1 MIECDRGDT
10 MAILITDNDYFQ
22 MINNIDTNDIENI
35 LVQTLTEKN
44 MKIASAESCTGGMI
58 SQRITNVSGASR
70 IFDLGICSYANEIKN
85 KVLGVKEKTLN
96 TVGAV
101 SEETALQMCQGVMK
115 LANSDIGVSTTGIA
129 GPTGGTKEKPV
140 GLVFIGIATK
150 EKTTI
155 YRAELCRNTPHSR
168 NEIRTMT
175 TNLCMLLAIKSAKSP
190 VE

>member
-1 MIECDRGDT
+1 

-22 MINNIDTNDIENI
+22 MIKDMDTSSIENT
-35 LVQTLTEKN
+35 LVQILTEKN

-58 SQRITNVSGASR
+58 SQRITNVSGASNV
-70 IFDLGICSYANEIKN
+70 FDLGVCSYANEIKS
-85 KVLGVKEKTLN
+85 KVLGVKEETLN

-101 SEETALQMCQGVMK
+101 SEETAMQMCCGVMK

-140 GLVFIGIATK
+140 GLVFIGITTK
-150 EKTTI
+150 DKTTI
-155 YRAELCRNTPHSR
+155 YRAELCHNTPHSR
-168 NEIRTMT
+168 NEVRTMT
-175 TNLCMLLAIKSAKSP
+175 TNLCMLLAIKATKNP